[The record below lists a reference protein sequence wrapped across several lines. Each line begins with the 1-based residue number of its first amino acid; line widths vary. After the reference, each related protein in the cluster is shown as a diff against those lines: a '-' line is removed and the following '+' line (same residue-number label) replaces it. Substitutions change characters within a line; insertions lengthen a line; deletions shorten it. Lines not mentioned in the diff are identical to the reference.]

1 MRPTYSK
8 KHIQHPEADEQAAF
22 FQLMDILAAKGNV
35 PAASTFAVPNG
46 AHFATSRHGQIMKQE
61 GLKPG
66 VPDILVAYANHG
78 YHGLAIEMKVP
89 PNKVTA
95 VQETWHQRLRANGW
109 HVVVCATSEQAF
121 RDWVMYVPE
130 CEEVRDLVEAISWE
144 TPQ

>member
-1 MRPTYSK
+1 MRPTYAK
-8 KHIQHPEADEQAAF
+8 KHIQHPEHDEQAAF
-22 FQLMDILAAKGNV
+22 FQLMAILANKGNV

-46 AHFATSRHGQIMKQE
+46 AHFATQRHGAIMKEE
-61 GLKPG
+61 GLKAG

-78 YHGLAIEMKVP
+78 YHGMAIEMKVP

-95 VQETWHQRLRANGW
+95 VQLAWHMRLRANGW
-109 HVVVCATSEQAF
+109 KVVVAATSEEAF
-121 RDWVMYVPE
+121 NEWVLYVPE